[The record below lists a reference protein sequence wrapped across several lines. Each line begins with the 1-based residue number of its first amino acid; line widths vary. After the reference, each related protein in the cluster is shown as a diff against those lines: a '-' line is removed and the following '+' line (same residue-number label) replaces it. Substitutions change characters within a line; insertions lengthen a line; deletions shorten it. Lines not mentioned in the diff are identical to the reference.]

1 METTK
6 RELERG
12 SAIIFVLTMVANLC
26 NYIYHLV
33 MGKLL
38 ATGDFGTLNVLLSLT
53 VIVSVPASILQFVVV
68 KFVAHYQALGQ
79 HWNVNLTVRRFLKI
93 GFMLSIVVFFLGALL
108 SKPVARILQID
119 QIGYVIATFA
129 VVAINCIMPTL
140 SGALQG
146 LKRFAA
152 FSMTSI
158 LSTLGKLVGGVIF
171 VLLGF
176 GLYGNI
182 IGIWLGCVAAIVYC
196 LLILKN
202 ELRKPAGQGA
212 PLERRDMVGYAKNV
226 LWVQLITA
234 VLANGDILL
243 VKAFAKTPEDV
254 GIYASGMVIAKI
266 AMYMSTSVV
275 SVLFPMVAERQ
286 ARRQSTL
293 PLLRRAM
300 LLGGGLCA
308 LCAVGINLFG
318 KPIILMLF
326 GQRYAQAFPIL
337 LPISCY
343 IVVIMFVTI
352 LINYLTARGETGFL
366 SLSFGIGI
374 LLTLI
379 VIWLY
384 HDGIAQMLYT
394 MALIL
399 LVVLLLNVFVL
410 LRRLKESKADV

>member
-1 METTK
+1 LDTTK

-26 NYIYHLV
+26 NYVYHLV

-38 ATGDFGTLNVLLSLT
+38 TTADFGTLNVLLSLT
-53 VIVSVPASILQFVVV
+53 VIVSVPASVLQYVVV
-68 KFVAHYQALGQ
+68 KFVAHYQALEQ
-79 HWNVNLTVRRFLKI
+79 RWNVNLTVRRFLKI
-93 GFMLSIVVFFLGALL
+93 GFMLSAAIVLLGAAL
-108 SKPVARILQID
+108 SRPVAAILKID

-129 VVAINCIMPTL
+129 VVSINCITPSL

-158 LSTLGKLVGGVIF
+158 LSTLGKLVGGVVF

-182 IGIWLGCVAAIVYC
+182 IGIWLGCAAAIVYC
-196 LLILKN
+196 VIVLKN
-202 ELRKPAGQGA
+202 ELVKPDEQNT
-212 PLERRDMVGYAKNV
+212 PLARRDMFGYAKNV
-226 LWVQLITA
+226 LWVQLITT

-275 SVLFPMVAERQ
+275 SALFPMVAEQQ

-374 LLTLI
+374 LCILVVT
-379 VIWLY
+379 WLY
-384 HDGIAQMLYT
+384 HDSISQMLYT

-399 LVVLLLNVFVL
+399 LAVFLLNVFVM
-410 LRRLKESKADV
+410 LRRLKESKADA